1 VRKYVDANKTN
12 LLLEGKSVYVSNQK
26 EIVSFFADK
35 VVKENFENASTQ
47 KHIFDGAKL

>member
-1 VRKYVDANKTN
+1 VDENKTN
-12 LLLEGKSVYVSNQK
+12 LLLDGKSVYESYQN

-35 VVKENFENASTQ
+35 VVKENFEIASTQ